1 MKINIAIDGP
11 SASGKSTVAKQ
22 LCSILNYVH
31 LDTGAMYRCVALE
44 VKRKNI
50 DIEDVESIVEMLNS
64 TKIQLTT
71 DGKVYLNDEDVTDI
85 IRTNEISLLASDV
98 STIKEVRE
106 HLVALQ
112 QKMAQDKGFIMD
124 GRDIGTVVLPDAELK
139 IYLTASVE
147 ARAKRRY
154 LENKE
159 RGLES
164 NLQTLK
170 NEILERDYQ
179 DTHRKYS
186 PLKQATDAVVVD
198 STEMDKDD
206 VVNYILELVK
216 DKIWGVRMLSNTVA
230 IVGRPNVGKSTIF
243 NRMIGE
249 RVSIVDET
257 AGVTRDRIY
266 GKCQWLTKEFSI
278 IDTGGIQ
285 IQDQPF
291 QKEIQAQ
298 VDIAIEEADTIIML
312 CNIRDGV
319 TSDDQYIAKLL
330 KKTNK
335 KVLLAV
341 NKVDDIS
348 FINGIYDFYSL
359 GLGDPIAVSATQA
372 IGIGDLMDAIINS
385 FDQKEINSYDSMI
398 SFAVIGRPNVGKSS
412 LVNAILNQ
420 ERVIV
425 SNIEGTTRDAI
436 DTPFEREGKSYVV
449 IDTAGIRKKGKIYEN
464 IEKYSLLRAMKA
476 IDRSNVVLFV
486 LDGSVGLTEQ
496 DKHVAGYAIEAGKGI
511 IIVYNKWDLV
521 DKDHTT
527 MDKITKHIRT
537 QLPYLDYA
545 PIVFVS
551 ALNKQRVQNLFPLID
566 EVYDYSKF
574 RVSTSL
580 LNEVISDAQIT
591 TPPPTHNG
599 KRLKINFASQIKVAP
614 PTFAVFVNDENLLH
628 FSYSRYLENK
638 LREAF
643 EFTGNPIKIIARKK
657 N

>member
-31 LDTGAMYRCVALE
+31 LDTGAMYRCIALE

-159 RGLES
+159 RGLDS

-216 DKIWGVRMLSNTVA
+216 DKI
-230 IVGRPNVGKSTIF
+230 
-243 NRMIGE
+243 
-249 RVSIVDET
+249 
-257 AGVTRDRIY
+257 
-266 GKCQWLTKEFSI
+266 
-278 IDTGGIQ
+278 
-285 IQDQPF
+285 
-291 QKEIQAQ
+291 
-298 VDIAIEEADTIIML
+298 
-312 CNIRDGV
+312 
-319 TSDDQYIAKLL
+319 
-330 KKTNK
+330 
-335 KVLLAV
+335 
-341 NKVDDIS
+341 
-348 FINGIYDFYSL
+348 
-359 GLGDPIAVSATQA
+359 
-372 IGIGDLMDAIINS
+372 
-385 FDQKEINSYDSMI
+385 
-398 SFAVIGRPNVGKSS
+398 
-412 LVNAILNQ
+412 
-420 ERVIV
+420 
-425 SNIEGTTRDAI
+425 
-436 DTPFEREGKSYVV
+436 
-449 IDTAGIRKKGKIYEN
+449 
-464 IEKYSLLRAMKA
+464 
-476 IDRSNVVLFV
+476 
-486 LDGSVGLTEQ
+486 
-496 DKHVAGYAIEAGKGI
+496 
-511 IIVYNKWDLV
+511 
-521 DKDHTT
+521 
-527 MDKITKHIRT
+527 
-537 QLPYLDYA
+537 
-545 PIVFVS
+545 
-551 ALNKQRVQNLFPLID
+551 
-566 EVYDYSKF
+566 
-574 RVSTSL
+574 
-580 LNEVISDAQIT
+580 
-591 TPPPTHNG
+591 
-599 KRLKINFASQIKVAP
+599 
-614 PTFAVFVNDENLLH
+614 
-628 FSYSRYLENK
+628 
-638 LREAF
+638 
-643 EFTGNPIKIIARKK
+643 
-657 N
+657 